1 MFSQV
6 TKTSAIKKHS
16 IHEETIGDLEHF
28 ALLWDLL
35 SFLEH
40 AVFDLRPDAVSSI
53 NELVGIYGRCVDCKL
68 KFPTRRTT
76 KNMQPEMDHS

>member
-28 ALLWDLL
+28 ALWWDLL

-40 AVFDLRPDAVSSI
+40 SVFDLRPNVVSSI
-53 NELVGIYGRCVDCKL
+53 SELSPGSSR
-68 KFPTRRTT
+68 PTYETT
-76 KNMQPEMDHS
+76 PTK